1 MLKSK
6 GTLIGI
12 AAALVVSTV
21 LVASFASSGVT
32 AGAGTDAVRTAT
44 PTTAAPT
51 ATTVAP
57 TPTVAPANPPA
68 SQIEQPAGGTNPNG
82 GELGANNG
90 VGAGTNGLPNTGSG
104 TASHRNDTAIWF
116 LVLGLAGASFA
127 GAGAMLASKRS
138 R

>member
-21 LVASFASSGVT
+21 LVASFAGGGIT
-32 AGAGTDAVRTAT
+32 AGAGTDAVVTAT

-51 ATTVAP
+51 ATAVAP
-57 TPTVAPANPPA
+57 TPTTAPANPPA
-68 SQIEQPAGGTNPNG
+68 SQVEQPVAGTNPDG
-82 GELGANNG
+82 SQLGANNG
-90 VGAGTNGLPNTGSG
+90 ANGLPNTGYGTTNKSDG
-104 TASHRNDTAIWF
+104 TAVLF
-116 LVLGLAGASFA
+116 LVLGLAGVSLA
-127 GAGAMLASKRS
+127 GAGALLAGKRS